1 MQDQRFVS
9 ISMETREGKPCRSLA
24 GWWSGS
30 VLDCRTP
37 DPDQSIPHCVLQEQ
51 AEAEVCQRRRLPVP
65 VNGAD
70 PTEINTLLEASHT
83 ERHAKEIIQDQLV
96 GSKKFFYEEGDAGS
110 AASCV

>member
-1 MQDQRFVS
+1 MSTFRNSF
-9 ISMETREGKPCRSLA
+9 EGAKGKEIKA
-24 GWWSGS
+24 GTERGRKGGKERKKEKKRKKKKKEW
-30 VLDCRTP
+30 
-37 DPDQSIPHCVLQEQ
+37 
-51 AEAEVCQRRRLPVP
+51 AEAEVCQRRRLLIP

-110 AASCV
+110 AASCM